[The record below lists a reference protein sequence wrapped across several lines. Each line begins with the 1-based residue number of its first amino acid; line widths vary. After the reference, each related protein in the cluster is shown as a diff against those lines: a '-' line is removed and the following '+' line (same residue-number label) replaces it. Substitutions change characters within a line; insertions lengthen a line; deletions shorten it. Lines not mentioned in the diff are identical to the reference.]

1 MSGYRWPA
9 VRVDDGADVTLQLS
23 GGNITEYTEGPP
35 PPPPPGDDV
44 VPADTTTVTLGGDD
58 YPLAGIDPTAPLP
71 PETGIY
77 PGFRGT
83 NQLVA
88 YTAASGPATVT
99 NHYGVEVQIDAD
111 RAVLAV
117 NDRLATGSTTGTA
130 IPADGAVLSGH
141 DQAADFLR
149 GATIGEVV
157 EFSTRSE
164 PPPPP
169 PSSGPGNTST
179 WYMIW
184 GDSPAVHVNTKPA
197 IDFDEVRLAFSN
209 DRGNPIVGNGPFGL
223 ATLQS
228 ELQHLVSLGK
238 RVSLSFGGGGYT
250 TDSIVNDVAGVVAA
264 AEDRLQVPIGG
275 INWDDERHGFQ
286 INKAIRQSRTLK
298 NARGDGFYVS
308 WSPDGT
314 TKWLYRDALINAPDV
329 VDELAFQCY
338 YTGWG
343 RVEVDTVFKGFLRDG
358 KLSSGQLG
366 LGMMTGDSSVWSL
379 AECKRWAQYAHD
391 TYECRK
397 FFLWE
402 FSRNSTQAWVDFMN
416 ALKA

>member
-1 MSGYRWPA
+1 MSDYRWPA
-9 VRVDDGADVTLQLS
+9 VRVDDGSNVTLQLS
-23 GGNITEYTEGPP
+23 GGSITEYTEEPP
-35 PPPPPGDDV
+35 PPPSDDV
-44 VPADTTTVTLGGDD
+44 VPADTTTVTLGTAD

-71 PETGIY
+71 PETSAY

-88 YTAASGPATVT
+88 YTAASGSATAT
-99 NHYGVEVQIDAD
+99 NRYGVEVAIGPD

-117 NDRLATGSTTGTA
+117 NDRLATGSNTGTA

-141 DQAADFLR
+141 DQAATFLR
-149 GATIGEVV
+149 GASIGRVV
-157 EFSTRSE
+157 EFSGGSE

-169 PSSGPGNTST
+169 PVGGPGNTST

-184 GDSPAVHVNTKPA
+184 GNSPAVHVNTKPA
-197 IDFDEVRLAFSN
+197 TDFDEVRLAFSN
-209 DRGNPIVGNGPFGL
+209 DQGKPIVDNGPFGL

-228 ELQHLVSLGK
+228 ELRHLVSLGK

-250 TDSIVNDVAGVVAA
+250 TDSVVNDVAGVVAA
-264 AEDRLQVPIGG
+264 AEDRLQIPIGG
-275 INWDDERHGFQ
+275 INWDDERSGFQ
-286 INKAIRQSRTLK
+286 IGKAITQSRALK

-314 TKWLYRDALINAPDV
+314 TKWLYRDALVNAPDV

-338 YTGWG
+338 YAGWG
-343 RVEVDTVFKGFLRDG
+343 QAEVDMAFEGFLRG
-358 KLSSGQLG
+358 NKLSPEQLG
-366 LGMMTGDSSVWSL
+366 LGMATGDASVWSL
-379 AECKRWAQYAHD
+379 AECKQWARYAYN
-391 TYECRK
+391 TYGCRK

-402 FSRNSTQAWVDFMN
+402 VSRPSTQAWVDFMN
-416 ALKA
+416 TLKV